1 MPRSKRK
8 GPGGP
13 AQSSKRGRMG
23 SVLGKD
29 RKKDV
34 PGKGFGRLA
43 GARPARLLRKTCL
56 VEASRGDPG
65 QQWWDRLP
73 VYTLTFANPGAP
85 LGVRIDFGDVVKV
98 VVPGVKPKSYSM
110 SRQGEGEFDI
120 TYKFYP
126 GGACSSYLHGL
137 AVGDNITCF
146 ARGAKRRAAGSH
158 VGIVAF
164 GVGITEG
171 LPVAAAEL
179 AKGDAARVKLV
190 WASRTWA
197 DTFWHDELRALQAAH
212 PGRFDVVH
220 VLSREARDGCRS
232 GRVDRGVLEAEFDG
246 AWGTAPGGATDRGGC
261 RFLSVGT
268 KPMMRAFD
276 EMIQS
281 LGYTY
286 PAHQL
291 LVR

>member
-1 MPRSKRK
+1 MYKR
-8 GPGGP
+8 
-13 AQSSKRGRMG
+13 Q
-23 SVLGKD
+23 
-29 RKKDV
+29 
-34 PGKGFGRLA
+34 
-43 GARPARLLRKTCL
+43 
-56 VEASRGDPG
+56 
-65 QQWWDRLP
+65 
-73 VYTLTFANPGAP
+73 
-85 LGVRIDFGDVVKV
+85 
-98 VVPGVKPKSYSM
+98 
-110 SRQGEGEFDI
+110 
-120 TYKFYP
+120 
-126 GGACSSYLHGL
+126 
-137 AVGDNITCF
+137 CF

-220 VLSREARDGCRS
+220 VLSREAREGCRS

-276 EMIQS
+276 EMIQA